1 MANDRLHYLLA
12 RLALS
17 ALALL
22 APAAGLTAEEP
33 ANAAAERQSL
43 DDAWWTGPILA
54 ASASTLPQG
63 HFLVE
68 PYLFDVISQG
78 RYDENGDRHGAAAD
92 NHTLGSLT
100 YLLYGL
106 VDSVS
111 VGLIPRFG
119 FNDLG
124 IGKDS
129 SGVLVGDLTL
139 QAQYRLTQF
148 REGSPIPTIS
158 LVLQETLPTGKHD
171 RLGDRPADGFGS
183 GAYSTTLAGYFQ
195 HYFWMPNGRILRARL
210 NASQTWSGDASVVDV
225 SVYGTEAGFRG
236 HAEPGDSFTI
246 NVAGEYSLTRNWVL
260 ALDVVYQ
267 HDANTRVVGRQFE
280 TDVVENSGSGWLLG
294 VAPAI
299 EYNLSSRV
307 GVIFG
312 ARWFPAGSNA
322 NASITP
328 VVAINMVY

>member
-1 MANDRLHYLLA
+1 MANDRLYYFLK
-12 RLALS
+12 RLALP

-22 APAAGLTAEEP
+22 APAAGLIAEET
-33 ANAAAERQSL
+33 ANAAMERQSL

-68 PYLFDVISQG
+68 PYLFDVISDG
-78 RYDENGDRHGAAAD
+78 RYDGNGDRQDTAD
-92 NHTLGSLT
+92 SQTFGSQT

-106 VDSVS
+106 VDTVS

-119 FNDLG
+119 FNDLS

-158 LVLQETLPTGKHD
+158 VVLQETLPTGKHD

-183 GAYSTTLAGYFQ
+183 GAYSTTLALYAQ

-210 NASQTWSGDASVVDV
+210 NASQTWAGDASVVDV
-225 SVYGTEAGFRG
+225 SVYGTQAGFRG

-260 ALDVVYQ
+260 ALDVLYQ
-267 HDANTRVVGRQFE
+267 HDANTRVVGRQFDA
-280 TDVVENSGSGWLLG
+280 DVNRNSGSGWLLG

-299 EYNLSSRV
+299 EYNLSNRV

-322 NASITP
+322 SASITP
-328 VVAINMVY
+328 VAAINLVY

>member
-1 MANDRLHYLLA
+1 MANDTWHGLLA
-12 RLALS
+12 TFAAS
-17 ALALL
+17 ALGCL
-22 APAAGLTAEEP
+22 APAASLI
-33 ANAAAERQSL
+33 AADTTNVGAERQSL

-54 ASASTLPQG
+54 ASASTLPEG

-78 RYDENGDRHGAAAD
+78 RYDENGERGDAAD
-92 NHTLGSLT
+92 SHSLGSLT

-106 VDSVS
+106 VDDVS
-111 VGLIPRFG
+111 IGLIPTFA
-119 FNDLG
+119 FNDVSV
-124 IGKDS
+124 GKDS
-129 SGVLVGDLTL
+129 SGVLFGDLTL

-148 REGSPIPTIS
+148 REGRPIPTIS
-158 LVLQETLPTGKHD
+158 VVLQETLPTGKHD

-183 GAYSTTLAGYFQ
+183 GAYSTTLGLYAQ

-210 NASQTWSGDASVVDV
+210 NASQTWSGDASVADV
-225 SVYGTEAGFRG
+225 SVYGTQTGFRG
-236 HAEPGDSFTI
+236 HAEPGDPFTI

-260 ALDVVYQ
+260 ALDVLYQ
-267 HDANTRVVGRQFE
+267 HNDNTRIVGRQFE
-280 TDVVENSGSGWLLG
+280 TDVERNSGSSWRLA

-312 ARWFPAGSNA
+312 VRWFPAGRNA
-322 NASITP
+322 DASVTP
-328 VVAINMVY
+328 VAAINLVY